1 MKIVGKIWLAGCSLL
16 IPALNNYTILLFFP
30 LVFKVFSFTNI
41 YSVESRHKA
50 LNLILNRIR
59 ELKSL
64 P

>member
-1 MKIVGKIWLAGCSLL
+1 ML